1 MKKGTAEWG
10 VSFMNVVGLHWRKTE
25 GEVSRSH
32 TMLSGIREEHHPLP
46 GARVLNEKLY
56 PFRFFKYDFV
66 QPSNLAG
73 AVSKSC

>member
-1 MKKGTAEWG
+1 
-10 VSFMNVVGLHWRKTE
+10 
-25 GEVSRSH
+25 
-32 TMLSGIREEHHPLP
+32 MLSAIHEEHHPLP

-56 PFRFFKYDFV
+56 PFCFFKYDFV